1 METQKFK
8 NREFLAYQF
17 LKTQGVKYKK
27 NVKLKE
33 LEKLINKLPNSEFF
47 YEWKIM
53 AVLKIMWH
61 FDYINNYLEN
71 PKKIQRTIDE
81 LYFTGKI
88 WENFLKSNWI
98 KHGHKKKKLKS
109 KWENTRHAFNYMWT
123 RTTKNKNDYNLSKKM
138 VVPRVNQ
145 IVNMLPGNSKW
156 FKNKIVLDS
165 GCGPARYIDCIK
177 NYDVKEIHGLD
188 NGSDIIEA
196 NKIKYKKRKN
206 IKFTVGNFKKLK
218 FKNDTFDF
226 IFSVGVLH
234 HCEVPIKKLMDEH
247 RRVLKKNGKFFVFI
261 QSSGG
266 LQLKLWK
273 FFRSIMKNIKI
284 NFVEDF
290 LKNKINPLRVQGFLD
305 HCYGELQPITRV
317 DFEKYLK
324 KKFSDVKRIHGI
336 KGADV
341 TPEIYKKDKFFKER
355 FGDAQLRYL
364 LTR

>member
-1 METQKFK
+1 MENQKFK
-8 NREFLAYQF
+8 NREFLAYEF
-17 LKTQGVKYKK
+17 LQTQNVKYKK

-33 LEKLINKLPNSEFF
+33 LEKLIKKFPNSEFF

-53 AVLKIMWH
+53 SVLRIMWH

-71 PKKIQRTIDE
+71 PKKIQSTIDE
-81 LYFTGKI
+81 LYFTAKI

-98 KHGHKKKKLKS
+98 KFDRKKKKLIG

-123 RTTKNKNDYNLSKKM
+123 RTTEKNKDYNLSKKM
-138 VVPRVNQ
+138 VTPRVKQ
-145 IVNMLPGNSKW
+145 IVKMLPGSSKW
-156 FKNKIVLDS
+156 FRNKIVLDS
-165 GCGPARYIDCIK
+165 GCGPARYIDCIAA
-177 NYDVKEIHGLD
+177 YGAKEIHGLD
-188 NGSDIIEA
+188 NGSDIIKA
-196 NKIKYKKRKN
+196 NKIKFKKNKN

-218 FKNDTFDF
+218 FKKDYFDF

-247 RRVLKKNGKFFVFI
+247 RRVLKKKGMFFVFI

-273 FFRSIMKNIKI
+273 FFRSIMKDVEI
-284 NFVEDF
+284 NFVEEF
-290 LKNKINPLRVQGFLD
+290 LKRKINPLRLQGFLD
-305 HCYGELQPITRV
+305 HCYGELQPITRN
-317 DFEKYLK
+317 DFEKYLN
-324 KKFSDVKRIHGI
+324 KKFSVVRRVHGI

-364 LTR
+364 LTK